1 MLEML
6 DGGDGGPLKGET
18 KVQSLGFLMFV
29 ALAVAGAG
37 SDNTVLST
45 GFTQIPEH
53 SKETQP

>member
-1 MLEML
+1 M
-6 DGGDGGPLKGET
+6 GGDGAPLKGET

-29 ALAVAGAG
+29 APVGAAAG
-37 SDNTVLST
+37 SDNTVLSR